1 MIKVNKILKE
11 GAIQLTSDERR
22 QVEEMLPKIIKI
34 ISGKYLGDNRYQSVG
49 YIDAVSADKSPI
61 KIEMQVGNDLNFP
74 NAGGYYQTNDKDNP
88 TDNVILIQQNKY
100 AGYFKGLSGLDLKL
114 TKIATGNQ
122 NPGVEKIR
130 SIIKHEI
137 IHAKD
142 PALNHK
148 YRKER
153 YDTNDTSIYYKSW
166 TEFQTMTGQ
175 FFEAITTGVDRALAL
190 GKSKEDILSALGN
203 ILNFYAGKEKFF
215 TQNTKDFIQGTGK
228 RNVFQSLINY
238 AAGAL
243 PSAIDDYYGYIALI
257 KKYNPEGYKE
267 FLTDL
272 YKTIEQAK
280 ENLNNI
286 KEMKHINEVIR
297 MQKLAGILTESHINE
312 DEVFDIEAIKKQLKD
327 KVEQESNLDE
337 ALGLL
342 GGIGLVLAIPA
353 LLQGLSTLIEKG
365 NRQFTSKFTPEQIAQ
380 IKAHNKE
387 VAKTGKGHKEYT
399 SDISK
404 ELDEYAHWLHD
415 MCLKPIEGV
424 LWVAT
429 KIPIV
434 NRISW
439 IKDDNKRH
447 KLAEAIYL
455 VIAIAIGGYG
465 VASHAASVTGIIDA
479 VKLGDA
485 AIDTTVLANRTGL
498 LKNLPSMVSKLIS

>member
-1 MIKVNKILKE
+1 
-11 GAIQLTSDERR
+11 
-22 QVEEMLPKIIKI
+22 
-34 ISGKYLGDNRYQSVG
+34 
-49 YIDAVSADKSPI
+49 
-61 KIEMQVGNDLNFP
+61 
-74 NAGGYYQTNDKDNP
+74 
-88 TDNVILIQQNKY
+88 
-100 AGYFKGLSGLDLKL
+100 
-114 TKIATGNQ
+114 
-122 NPGVEKIR
+122 
-130 SIIKHEI
+130 
-137 IHAKD
+137 
-142 PALNHK
+142 
-148 YRKER
+148 
-153 YDTNDTSIYYKSW
+153 
-166 TEFQTMTGQ
+166 MTGQ